1 MYNSQYINSQKQ
13 CVDSIRTGRRIFVGR
28 YPILE
33 VDRELVRRN
42 GAIIRELCLSGGIEP
57 AAVVKGYNALD
68 IITEPIV
75 EAGYKTLASSRIPH
89 LVAIRE
95 RKYPVDTMLL
105 RIPMASETSDVVRF
119 ADISLNSE
127 LETIDLLN
135 RTARNMGVKHKV
147 ILMRDLGDLREGIF
161 DRERFV
167 ETACR
172 IESDFP
178 GIVLHGVGT
187 NLSCYGSVMPTKE
200 NLSQLAGDAREIERE
215 IGRKLAVVSGGGST
229 SIPLLAHG
237 DMPKGINHLRVGE
250 ATILSHDLV
259 SFYGCPIPG
268 HTNEALR
275 LKAQIVEIGEKP
287 THPIGVL
294 AVNCFG
300 EAPIYDDRGIRRRAI
315 LAIGAYD
322 VGDPC
327 KLVPVDNGIK
337 VLGSSSDHTII
348 DIHDS
353 REAYK
358 LGDPV
363 AFTLCYQNMLFATSN
378 PLILK
383 EKVRIKK

>member
-1 MYNSQYINSQKQ
+1 ME
-13 CVDSIRTGRRIFVGR
+13 R

-33 VDRELVRRN
+33 IDQELVRRN
-42 GAIIRELCLSGGIEP
+42 GTIIRELCLNGGIEP

-68 IITEPIV
+68 IIMEPIV
-75 EAGYKTLASSRIPH
+75 EAGYRTLTSSRIPH

-105 RIPMASETSDVVRF
+105 RIPMASEAGDVVRF

-135 RTARNMGVKHKV
+135 RAARNIGLKHRIV
-147 ILMRDLGDLREGIF
+147 LMRDLGDLREGIF
-161 DRERFV
+161 ERERFV
-167 ETACR
+167 ETACKV
-172 IESDFP
+172 ESDFP
-178 GIVLHGVGT
+178 GIVLYGVGT
-187 NLSCYGSVMPTKE
+187 NLSCYGSVVPTNE
-200 NLSQLAGDAREIERE
+200 NLSRLVEDAREIERR
-215 IGRKLAVVSGGGST
+215 IGRRLDIVSGGGTT

-237 DMPKGINHLRVGE
+237 DMPEGVNHLRVGE
-250 ATILSHDLV
+250 ATILSHDLAG
-259 SFYGCPIPG
+259 FYGCPIPG
-268 HTNEALR
+268 HTNDTLT

-287 THPIGVL
+287 THPVGVL
-294 AVNCFG
+294 GVNCFG
-300 EAPIYDDRGIRRRAI
+300 EMPIYNDRGIRRRAI

-322 VGDPC
+322 VGDPA
-327 KLVPVDNGIK
+327 KLVPVDSGIE

-353 REAYK
+353 KIPYK

-378 PLILK
+378 PFIAK
-383 EKVRIKK
+383 EKARRKK